1 MSGFEEVTSRAT
13 TVKCMG
19 RRYAVVRT
27 GTGVSISDV
36 TDITHPVALGTVE
49 PGGSGGWEVR
59 TARGVFLGP
68 TGDLLPAVV
77 ALREAG
83 WPPV

>member
-1 MSGFEEVTSRAT
+1 MSGIEEVTSRVT

-19 RRYAVVRT
+19 RCYAVVRT
-27 GTGVSISDV
+27 GTAVSISDV
-36 TDITHPVALGTVE
+36 TDITRPVELGTVE
-49 PGGSGGWEVR
+49 AVASGTWEVR
-59 TARGVFLGP
+59 TARGVLLAP